1 MFDEP
6 VIEISTREV
15 TATTPDTT
23 IAKAIGIM
31 EKNNFHNLV
40 VLDSDKIYLVNIQD
54 LLVASNPESNVD
66 GVMFKPHC
74 IHKDTPTIDA
84 ICELLDSGQRAAPV
98 VDDDGK
104 LEGIITDYD
113 IMRRGAESLILK
125 DAKVTE
131 IMTKNPICVEETDSI
146 GKARTIMRK
155 NNIGRVLVVDANNKL
170 KGIVT
175 GGDILKKI
183 YKPKRRMTVGEV
195 KGENIP
201 RMGQPVSLISSSP
214 VRTADIDANLA
225 EIANL
230 MQKYDIR
237 SVPILSDG
245 VPRGIVTIPDIMKYL
260 KGLKE
265 ETKVEVE
272 IQGTPD
278 EEYKELAERVI
289 ETEVRKIVKIAKR
302 VHWIKIVIKKERDRG
317 GTSYYK
323 IGAHVKTPDKLYV
336 AQSEP
341 GGIHS
346 QTMIA
351 KRGAEN
357 REVEVRAGKRRW
369 DFIDVLKD
377 ALLSVE
383 GQIEEDKEKRL
394 KNGRFF

>member
-15 TATTPDTT
+15 TAIPPDTS
-23 IAKAIGIM
+23 IAKAIGVM

-40 VLDSDKIYLVNIQD
+40 VLDRDKIYLVNIQD

-74 IHKDTPTIDA
+74 VYKDIPTIDA
-84 ICELLDSGQRAAPV
+84 ICELMDSGQRAAPV
-98 VDDDGK
+98 VDDDDK
-104 LEGIITDYD
+104 LVGIVTEYD

-125 DAKVTE
+125 DVGVTE
-131 IMTKNPICVEETDSI
+131 IMTRNPVCIAETDSI
-146 GKARTIMRK
+146 GKARSIMRK

-183 YKPKRRMTVGEV
+183 YKPKRKMTVGEV

-201 RMGQPVSLISSSP
+201 RMGQSVSLILSSP
-214 VRTADIDANLA
+214 VRTADVGANLA

-237 SVPILSDG
+237 GVPILREG
-245 VPRGIVTIPDIMKYL
+245 VPKGIVTIQDIMKYL
-260 KGLKE
+260 RGLKE
-265 ETKVEVE
+265 EPKVKVEL
-272 IQGTPD
+272 QGALD
-278 EEYKELAERVI
+278 EDYKELAERVI
-289 ETEVRKIVKIAKR
+289 ETEVKKMVKIAKR

-323 IGAHVKTPDKLYV
+323 ISAHVKTPDKLYV

-341 GGIHS
+341 GGVQS

-351 KRGAEN
+351 QGAA
-357 REVEVRAGKRRW
+357 EVEVRAGKRRW

-383 GQIEEDKEKRL
+383 GQIEEDKERRL
-394 KNGRFF
+394 KNGRYF

>member
-15 TATTPDTT
+15 TAIPPDTS
-23 IAKAIGIM
+23 IAKAIGVM

-40 VLDSDKIYLVNIQD
+40 VLDRDKIYLVNIQD

-74 IHKDTPTIDA
+74 VYKDTPTIDA
-84 ICELLDSGQRAAPV
+84 ICELMDSGQRAAPV
-98 VDDDGK
+98 VDDDDK
-104 LEGIITDYD
+104 LVGIVTEYD

-125 DAKVTE
+125 DVGVTE
-131 IMTKNPICVEETDSI
+131 IMTRNPVCIAETDSI
-146 GKARTIMRK
+146 GKARSIMRK

-183 YKPKRRMTVGEV
+183 YKPKRKMTVGEV

-201 RMGQPVSLISSSP
+201 RMGQSVSLILSSP
-214 VRTADIDANLA
+214 VRTADVGANLA

-237 SVPILSDG
+237 GVPILREG
-245 VPRGIVTIPDIMKYL
+245 VPKGIVTIQDIMKYL
-260 KGLKE
+260 RGLKE
-265 ETKVEVE
+265 EPKVKVEL
-272 IQGTPD
+272 QGALD
-278 EEYKELAERVI
+278 EDYKELAERVI
-289 ETEVRKIVKIAKR
+289 ETEVRKMVKIAKR

-323 IGAHVKTPDKLYV
+323 ISAHVKTPDKLYV

-341 GGIHS
+341 GGVQS

-351 KRGAEN
+351 QGAA
-357 REVEVRAGKRRW
+357 EVEVRAGKRRW

-383 GQIEEDKEKRL
+383 GQIEEDKERRL
-394 KNGRFF
+394 KNGRYF